1 MSLPYE
7 NATSGG
13 AAPTEW
19 VCPWSICNREQA
31 QACRAEKRTTPL
43 KRGCGTLFPAN
54 TTLSEAQRQIGI
66 LPRIEGPKG

>member
-13 AAPTEW
+13 ADKEAW

-31 QACRAEKRTTPL
+31 QACRAEMRQTKT
-43 KRGCGTLFPAN
+43 KRGCGTLFPAG
-54 TTLSEAQRQIGI
+54 TTLEQAQRQIGM
-66 LPRIEGPKG
+66 LPQIGGPT